1 MRWGREYIKVGERRD
16 NLVQCGCCS
25 ASQSVVFSST
35 GVCFFV
41 CVRACVRGPSV
52 SFVCFFLSGRASVVL
67 RFGQRRGPKRH
78 SHGADLDRNDI
89 VNVLPS
95 WCFFF
100 LPSLYR
106 RRCPVAG
113 VCAWACPR
121 CGTEDATIQ
130 LNSRFEKEKSSQTSQ
145 KKKSAKIRT
154 ASPPPP
160 PTTTT
165 SNEIETATSRF
176 LVDATMAQ
184 RKSIYWIHFL

>member
-100 LPSLYR
+100 YLVCTAVGVPWRGCARGRVRVVVPKMRRSNWTADLKKKNPPKPAKKKISKNQNSQSPPSPHHHHQQRNRNGNESVPR
-106 RRCPVAG
+106 RRYNG
-113 VCAWACPR
+113 S
-121 CGTEDATIQ
+121 T
-130 LNSRFEKEKSSQTSQ
+130 
-145 KKKSAKIRT
+145 
-154 ASPPPP
+154 
-160 PTTTT
+160 
-165 SNEIETATSRF
+165 
-176 LVDATMAQ
+176 
-184 RKSIYWIHFL
+184 